1 MAAAISRLKILLNRA
16 QGSAKSAHRIMSLQL
31 LKFLST
37 PQGSIFTTKKSVPR
51 KKYICI
57 VETATS
63 HSKAKIKKYN
73 SKKFVV
79 FHLSQ
84 LDLK

>member
-1 MAAAISRLKILLNRA
+1 
-16 QGSAKSAHRIMSLQL
+16 MSLQL

-37 PQGSIFTTKKSVPR
+37 PQVLNIHYEKQRTAKEVYT
-51 KKYICI
+51 YNYI

-63 HSKAKIKKYN
+63 HSKAKMKNYN
-73 SKKFVV
+73 SKKLVV

>member
-37 PQGSIFTTKKSVPR
+37 PQVLNIHYEKQRTAKEV
-51 KKYICI
+51 YIYI
-57 VETATS
+57 
-63 HSKAKIKKYN
+63 II
-73 SKKFVV
+73 
-79 FHLSQ
+79 
-84 LDLK
+84 

>member
-37 PQGSIFTTKKSVPR
+37 PQVLNIHYEKQRTAKEV
-51 KKYICI
+51 YIYNYI

-63 HSKAKIKKYN
+63 HSKAKMKNIIPR
-73 SKKFVV
+73 S
-79 FHLSQ
+79 
-84 LDLK
+84 